1 MILDYFHPITYG
13 VVWIVVFQHCKS
25 RRKNKD
31 ALGVWLSIII
41 GKTLSGYFDLFA
53 PAFEI
58 FSVLWFLHS
67 NGTSGLKP
75 ESCIAKG

>member
-41 GKTLSGYFDLFA
+41 GKT
-53 PAFEI
+53 FEI
-58 FSVLWFLHS
+58 FLVLRSSYS
-67 NGTSGLKP
+67 NGTPGLKP
-75 ESCIAKG
+75 ELRIAKG

>member
-31 ALGVWLSIII
+31 TLGV
-41 GKTLSGYFDLFA
+41 
-53 PAFEI
+53 
-58 FSVLWFLHS
+58 
-67 NGTSGLKP
+67 
-75 ESCIAKG
+75 